1 MTGEEFIVTFNEP
14 WYNDYNKRLYT
25 QLSEQMIREEIERV
39 HKEPIITNAAFDIA
53 VDKAFLELLH
63 DNKDLINITERYKN
77 RD

>member
-1 MTGEEFIVTFNEP
+1 MRGKDIIVTFNEP

-39 HKEPIITNAAFDIA
+39 HKEPIITNAAFDMA
-53 VDKAFLELLH
+53 VDKAFLELLY

-77 RD
+77 HE

>member
-14 WYNDYNKRLYT
+14 WYNDYSKRLYT
-25 QLSEQMIREEIERV
+25 QLSEQMIREEIEKV
-39 HKEPIITNAAFDIA
+39 HKEPIITNAAFDKA

-63 DNKDLINITERYKN
+63 NKDLINITERYKN